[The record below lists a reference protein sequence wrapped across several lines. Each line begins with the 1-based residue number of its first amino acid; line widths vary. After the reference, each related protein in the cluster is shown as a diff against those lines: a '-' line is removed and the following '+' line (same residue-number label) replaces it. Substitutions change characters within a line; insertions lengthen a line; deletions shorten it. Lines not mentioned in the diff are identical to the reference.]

1 MFDSKS
7 VTALLGMARYSGQ
20 PSLALAALDRLTPLV
35 GRCGSAEYQ
44 RIAQQPGGGVLAATH
59 QLMLM
64 SLAARKAKS
73 TPDLASSG
81 GCSSDGSSSGPAAA
95 ACSSKPDDA
104 VKYVHPWD
112 AALAA
117 ATEVTQGVT
126 SSFMAF
132 GAASKLPVAPPKP
145 HFSLPQAGALR
156 DAAQC
161 LLLACLDR
169 ARRQFGLKLMQV
181 SRESHGLCI
190 PQSGLVHCVDHSLA
204 VPWPET
210 CCIVAAFPVQAPR
223 DGYWASVRP
232 RDLLMLERRLRED
245 WAAAMLPKLAWQPAA
260 VADSSKD
267 PSEEQAQRAP
277 SSQRQAP
284 VRPPAGPS
292 TAAVKCGDARQ
303 ARTNGASDQVAA
315 EALKVQPIQEVQA
328 SAPLS
333 MEQATPACVQVPPAT
348 PCPAST
354 NDAAEPSTSQQLAQ
368 DSAADQAQAP
378 MLLRSRRSDS
388 LEDTAHKDSCH
399 SSLHTSIAGKMLSD
413 ILSAH
418 DAAPRS
424 SN

>member
-20 PSLALAALDRLTPLV
+20 PSLVLVALDRLTPLV

-73 TPDLASSG
+73 TPDIASSG
-81 GCSSDGSSSGPAAA
+81 GCSSDGSSSGPVAAG
-95 ACSSKPDDA
+95 CSRPGDA

-145 HFSLPQAGALR
+145 DFSLPQAGALR

-169 ARRQFGLKLMQV
+169 ARRQFGLKPMQV
-181 SRESHGLCI
+181 SRAPHGFCF
-190 PQSGLVHCVDHSLA
+190 PHSEQEHCLDYPLA
-204 VPWPET
+204 VPRRET
-210 CCIVAAFPVQAPR
+210 CCVVSVFPVQAPR

-260 VADSSKD
+260 AADSSKD
-267 PSEEQAQRAP
+267 PSQEQAQRAP
-277 SSQRQAP
+277 DLQRQAA

-292 TAAVKCGDARQ
+292 TAAVMCGHARE
-303 ARTNGASDQVAA
+303 THPNSTGQVSA
-315 EALKVQPIQEVQA
+315 EALEVQPIQEVQA
-328 SAPLS
+328 STPLS
-333 MEQATPACVQVPPAT
+333 VEQAVPADTQVPPAS
-348 PCPAST
+348 PSPALAE
-354 NDAAEPSTSQQLAQ
+354 DAAEPSTSPEPAR
-368 DSAADQAQAP
+368 DSAAGQAQAP

-399 SSLHTSIAGKMLSD
+399 SSLHTPIPAKVLSD

-418 DAAPRS
+418 DAAPCS